1 MIRHSRPKG
10 PWALEPLAGPH
21 VAHLESVPG
30 LPEGD
35 QSKREVFRFLE
46 QHHPEV

>member
-1 MIRHSRPKG
+1 MIATCAKG

-21 VAHLESVPG
+21 VARLRG
-30 LPEGD
+30 ACRD
-35 QSKREVFRFLE
+35 YRREIKARDVFRFLE